1 MSTDAACPPPTA
13 ATTPAAT
20 KANAGASAAAH
31 PHWARLR
38 RWAVPVLGIV
48 VLGLL
53 LSHAHKVDWAGAWA
67 ALQRYPLA
75 LLLLTLAVATASHA
89 LYGCYDL
96 LARRHVRHGL
106 PCWRSWA
113 IAVTSYAFNLNLGSW
128 VGSIAARARL
138 YARAG
143 LDEAAVAQVVAFSV
157 ATNWLGYGLL
167 AGTLF
172 AAGAI
177 APPEG
182 AHLSR
187 GALRA
192 LGGAMVLAAA
202 GYVLL
207 CHRVHG
213 RSWCVRGRTLRL
225 PSARLALMQ
234 LGVSAANWL
243 LMGTAMYL
251 LLGRQVPFGMTLGV
265 LLAASIVGV
274 ITPIPAGLG
283 VLEAVYLALLHGRV
297 AQGTLLGAVLA
308 YRALY
313 YLVPLAGG
321 LALFAALERYAATH
335 PPPARGGEISTA

>member
-1 MSTDAACPPPTA
+1 MHTQAACPPPDA
-13 ATTPAAT
+13 AAPAAARPT
-20 KANAGASAAAH
+20 DC
-31 PHWARLR
+31 PRWARLR
-38 RWAVPVLGIV
+38 RWAPPVLGAA

-53 LSHAHKVDWAGAWA
+53 VSHARTVDWAGAWA

-75 LLLLTLAVATASHA
+75 LLLLALAVATARPA

-96 LARRHVRHGL
+96 LARRHVGHRV
-106 PCWRSWA
+106 PRWRTWA

-128 VGSIAARARL
+128 VGSVAARARL

-143 LDEAAVAQVVAFSV
+143 LDPADVAQVVSFSV

-172 AAGAI
+172 AAGVI

-182 AHLSR
+182 AHLGR
-187 GALRA
+187 GALRG
-192 LGGAMVLAAA
+192 LGVGMLAAA
-202 GYVLL
+202 LAYLLL
-207 CHRVHG
+207 CRWARG
-213 RSWCVRGRTLRL
+213 RSWCVRGRRLRL
-225 PSARLALMQ
+225 PTTGVALMQ

-251 LLGRQVPFGMTLGV
+251 LLGRQVPFGTTMGV

-274 ITPIPAGLG
+274 LTPIPAGLG
-283 VLEAVYLALLHGRV
+283 VLEAVYLALLGGRV

-313 YLVPLAGG
+313 YLVPYT
-321 LALFAALERYAATH
+321 ALERYAATH
-335 PPPARGGEISTA
+335 PAVPEGARVDAATAP